1 MDAAVAV
8 SPILAREAQDIGRQG
23 LFIFAWLGNISDG
36 IAGNAQRL
44 ADASLGVTQ

>member
-23 LFIFAWLGNISDG
+23 LFIFAWLGNIPDSV
-36 IAGNAQRL
+36 AGYAQRL
-44 ADASLGVTQ
+44 ADAPL